1 MKESKSVREFL
12 DSFPQWTKELDKL
25 HKILSGTRL
34 IETMKW
40 GAPVYTNK
48 EDNNIVGIVAFKSY
62 IGLWFFQGDALKD
75 NAKLLI
81 NAQEDKTQHMRQ
93 WRFKTL
99 KEIEVNAK
107 LIKAYLKEATE
118 NQKPEKEIKV
128 PKKKAPLVLPDELTT
143 ALNKNKATKTQFD
156 KLSPFKQKEYAE
168 FIKEAKKEETK
179 IKRVAKI
186 MPMIKKGI
194 GLHDKYK

>member
-1 MKESKSVREFL
+1 
-12 DSFPQWTKELDKL
+12 
-25 HKILSGTRL
+25 
-34 IETMKW
+34 MKW

-48 EDNNIVGIVAFKSY
+48 EDNNIVGIGAFKSY

-143 ALNKNKATKTQFD
+143 ALNKNKAAKTQFD